1 MPNLLTVN
9 EYKSIIGIK
18 STDTA
23 KDAEYSAAIP
33 FASAAVLSFAERDFG
48 APNVTEN
55 RTFTYDGSGYVD
67 IDDTVT
73 VNTVTLSIPNVQDIV
88 LDTFEWRAG
97 PQRRDD
103 SPVYYWIEMY
113 SGYALYPMSP
123 EMGFTRNIDRL
134 AAEGRWIGAPPVVVV
149 NAVWGWPTIPEPVKV
164 ATAWTMR
171 DWMSRPSG
179 DAVTAESI
187 VDYSRT
193 YGARTPQGGAPA
205 SPSIPSAAKDL
216 LAQYAKIHV

>member
-1 MPNLLTVN
+1 MSNLITVN
-9 EYKSIIGIK
+9 DYKAIIGIK
-18 STDTA
+18 ASDTS
-23 KDAEYSAAIP
+23 KDALYNAAIP
-33 FASAAVLSFAERDFG
+33 FASSAILTFTERDFA
-48 APNVTEN
+48 APTVTED
-55 RTFTYDGSGYVD
+55 RTFRYDGSGYLD
-67 IDDTVT
+67 IDDATD
-73 VNTVTLSIPNVQDIV
+73 VNTVTLSIPNVQTIA
-88 LDTFEWRAG
+88 LDALEWQAG
-97 PQRRDD
+97 PQLRDD

-149 NAVWGWPTIPEPVKV
+149 NATWGWPTIPEDVKI
-164 ATAWTMR
+164 ATAWTLR

-216 LAQYAKIHV
+216 LAHYAKLHV